1 MVTSLSSNSIKQY
14 NVYLKKWYIYCYQN
28 NVDLYDASIS
38 DVISFLTCLYNTGAQ
53 YGTLNTCRSALALI
67 IGDHVGSDLNIK
79 RFFKGVFR
87 SRPPMPKYDTTWD
100 PSLVLSFLEKCFPHD
115 SLTLEVLS
123 KKLVTLLAL
132 ITAHRVQTFS
142 KINIDNITISTSS
155 ISIKI
160 TELIK
165 TSRVGCPQPVLVLPF
180 FDEKPE
186 ICPGKTLQHYLSRTE
201 PLRGNIRNLFI
212 GLKRPHRGVSSQTLS
227 RWIRSTLCDSGV
239 PAAAFS
245 AHSTRHA
252 TTSLAHR
259 LGVNLDVI
267 RRTAGWS
274 ASSDTFFK
282 FYNRPLHNVE
292 SNNRSFACTIMN
304 NYNKGV

>member
-1 MVTSLSSNSIKQY
+1 MIASLSENSIKQY
-14 NVYLKKWYIYCYQN
+14 NVYLKKWFTHCHQN
-28 NVDLYDASIS
+28 NVDLYDASIT
-38 DVISFLTCLYNTGAQ
+38 DIINFLTGMYNDGAQ

-67 IGDHVGSDLNIK
+67 IGDHVGLDQNIK
-79 RFFKGVFR
+79 RFFKGIFR
-87 SRPPMPKYDTTWD
+87 SRPPVPKYDTTWD
-100 PSLVLSFLEKCFPHD
+100 PAIVLTYLEKSFPHD
-115 SLTLEVLS
+115 TLSLELLS

-132 ITAHRVQTFS
+132 VTAHRVQTLS
-142 KINIDNITISTSS
+142 KINIDNITISNSN

-180 FDEKPE
+180 FDQKPE
-186 ICPGKTLQHYLSRTE
+186 ICPGKTLQYYLSKTE
-201 PLRGNIRNLFI
+201 PLRGNVKYLFI
-212 GLKRPHRGVSSQTLS
+212 GLKKPHRAVSSQTLS

-252 TTSLAHR
+252 ATSLANR
-259 LGVNLDVI
+259 LGVSLDVI

-282 FYNRPLHNVE
+282 FYNRPLNIVDS
-292 SNNRSFACTIMN
+292 SNESFARAIFEN
-304 NYNKGV
+304 NVREK